1 MESGWTC
8 TSKPSSTSFP
18 IFTFQEFAALG
29 SLKPFPF
36 SCRISTDALFFVK
49 MLYKPRVLITPLS
62 YPSLS
67 FTTYKHTAHITNLCF
82 SLVNLCMCARA
93 CVLQSN
99 LLAPAGEPKE
109 AEEKSSF
116 SSSTMLLESLIK
128 LSPKPKLSV
137 DFSDMQ
143 AKTLLF
149 CLNYFR

>member
-1 MESGWTC
+1 
-8 TSKPSSTSFP
+8 
-18 IFTFQEFAALG
+18 
-29 SLKPFPF
+29 
-36 SCRISTDALFFVK
+36 
-49 MLYKPRVLITPLS
+49 MLCKPRVLITPLS

-67 FTTYKHTAHITNLCF
+67 FTNYKHTAHINKLCF
-82 SLVNLCMCARA
+82 SLVNLCVCARA

-109 AEEKSSF
+109 AEEKAFF

-128 LSPKPKLSV
+128 LSPKPKLSL